1 MEIDTTVNDRI
12 SQVRQ
17 TFGYSQKKFAEG
29 IKLSKSYLGEI
40 EANKRRANDRII
52 QIICLTYGV
61 NEHWLKTGLGTMFD
75 ETLDPRLEQV
85 IQNFKK
91 LDNLLKDH
99 MLQQLNF
106 LVHYAEIKQEDR

>member
-1 MEIDTTVNDRI
+1 MEIDTTVNERI
-12 SQVRQ
+12 LQVRQ

-61 NEHWLKTGLGTMFD
+61 NERWLKTSLGTMFD
-75 ETLDPRLEQV
+75 ETVDPRLEQV
-85 IQNFKK
+85 IHNFKK
-91 LDNLLKDH
+91 LDSLLKDH
-99 MLQQLNF
+99 ILQQLDF
-106 LVHYAEIKQEDR
+106 LVHYSEIKREDR

>member
-1 MEIDTTVNDRI
+1 LEIDTTVNDRI

-17 TFGYSQKKFAEG
+17 TFGYSQKKFGEG

-40 EANKRRANDRII
+40 EANKRKANDRII

-61 NEHWLKTGLGTMFD
+61 NEHWLKTGTGTMFD
-75 ETLDPRLEQV
+75 ETVDPRLEQV

-99 MLQQLNF
+99 ILQQLNF
-106 LVHYAEIKQEDR
+106 LVRYSDIKREDR